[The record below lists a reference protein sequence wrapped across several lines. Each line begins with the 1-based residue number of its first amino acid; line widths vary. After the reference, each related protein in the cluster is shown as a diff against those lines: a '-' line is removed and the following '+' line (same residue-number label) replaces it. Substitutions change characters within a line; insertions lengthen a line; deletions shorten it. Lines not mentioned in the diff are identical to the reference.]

1 MSKIVGDRSNTGIDE
16 VTNHADVGEE
26 DAGGKYP
33 EGVAEAVER
42 PYGGEEHGKLFEL

>member
-1 MSKIVGDRSNTGIDE
+1 MGEIVGYRSNAGIDE
-16 VTNHADVGEE
+16 VANHADVGEE

-42 PYGGEEHGKLFEL
+42 PDGGEEHGKLFEL